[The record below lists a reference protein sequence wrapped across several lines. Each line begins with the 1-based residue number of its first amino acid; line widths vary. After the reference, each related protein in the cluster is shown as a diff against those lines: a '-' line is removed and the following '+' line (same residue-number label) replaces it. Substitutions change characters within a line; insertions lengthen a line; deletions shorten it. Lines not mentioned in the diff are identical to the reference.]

1 MFAVALDGRE
11 TPDEA
16 RACAVLAEAAGAP
29 RLWVACH
36 LFQREPAVIAALA
49 LAATR
54 RLGVSLMAVSPYAVH
69 PVYAAMAA
77 ATLDE
82 AFPGR
87 VELCFGAG
95 APKDLEAAGLAAVE
109 PLATLAEAIEI
120 ARRLFA
126 GERVSFEGHRY
137 HLAGRALINAPRAI
151 PIWLAASGPRM
162 LALAGAAADGVLI
175 SGGTAPEFVRWSLDH
190 VRASEAAAG
199 RRVRKASLVY
209 SAVAPD
215 AVTAHQSL
223 RRRLA
228 FVLRGA
234 HHARNLALAG
244 STLDQA
250 ALAEAYARED
260 WARVDALTTDD
271 VVRRHAASGTAAD
284 ARARF
289 ADYRALGGLDEIV
302 IAGVPGADALKR
314 VLAAALPEP
323 EGNA

>member
-16 RACAVLAEAAGAP
+16 RACAQLAEAAGAS

-54 RLGVSLMAVSPYAVH
+54 RLGVGLMAVSPYAIH

-77 ATLDE
+77 ATLEE

-87 VELCFGAG
+87 VALCFGAG
-95 APKDLEAAGLAAVE
+95 APKDLEAAGLQAAQ
-109 PLATLAEAIEI
+109 PLIALGEAIEI
-120 ARRLFA
+120 TRRLFA
-126 GERVSFEGHRY
+126 GERVRFEGDRY
-137 HLAGRALINAPRAI
+137 RLAGRALLNAPRDI

-190 VRASEAAAG
+190 ARASAAAAG
-199 RRVRKASLVY
+199 RQVRQASLVY
-209 SAVAPD
+209 AAVEPD
-215 AVTAHQSL
+215 AATAYRAL

-250 ALAEAYARED
+250 ALADAYAHED

-271 VVRRHAASGTAAD
+271 VVRRHTASGTAAEARGRFD
-284 ARARF
+284 A
-289 ADYRALGGLDEIV
+289 YRAIGGLDEIV
-302 IAGVPGADALKR
+302 IAGVAGADALAR
-314 VLAAALPEP
+314 VLAAALPE
-323 EGNA
+323 GTA

>member
-16 RACAVLAEAAGAP
+16 RACARFAEAAGAP
-29 RLWVACH
+29 RLWIACH
-36 LFQREPAVIAALA
+36 LFQRDPAVIGALV
-49 LAATR
+49 LAATQ
-54 RLGVSLMAVSPYAVH
+54 RLGVSLMAVSPYAIH

-77 ATLDE
+77 ATLEE

-109 PLATLAEAIEI
+109 PLASLGEAIEI

-126 GERVSFEGHRY
+126 GERVRFDGRRY
-137 HLAGRALINAPRAI
+137 RLTGRALLNAPRAI

-190 VRASEAAAG
+190 VRASEAATG
-199 RRVRKASLVY
+199 RQVRKASLVY
-209 SAVAPD
+209 TAVAPD
-215 AVTAHQSL
+215 PAAAYQAL

-244 STLDQA
+244 SSLDQA
-250 ALAEAYARED
+250 ALADAYARED

-271 VVRRHAASGTAAD
+271 VVRRHTASGTPAD

-289 ADYRALGGLDEIV
+289 AAYRAIGGLDEIV
-302 IAGVPGADALKR
+302 IAGVADADALEHA
-314 VLAAALPEP
+314 LAAALV
-323 EGNA
+323 